1 MGLPTRQEDVCGSLP
16 RDCVASNT
24 LDENRHAI
32 EEMRTVLKADV
43 RNSEEI
49 DFAHA
54 DA

>member
-1 MGLPTRQEDVCGSLP
+1 MSLPTRREDVCGSVP
-16 RDCVASNT
+16 RDCVASNM
-24 LDENRHAI
+24 LDENRQAI
-32 EEMRTVLKADV
+32 EEMRTVPKADV